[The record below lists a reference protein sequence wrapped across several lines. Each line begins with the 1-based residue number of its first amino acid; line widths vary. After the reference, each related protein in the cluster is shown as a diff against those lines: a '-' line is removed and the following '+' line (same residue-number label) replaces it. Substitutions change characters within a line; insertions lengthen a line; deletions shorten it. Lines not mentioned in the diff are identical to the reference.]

1 MNDVATEIMRQIK
14 EIDPWALD
22 AWGAA
27 YQPKIKITKDGEV
40 VGVRLKSSG
49 MCTWKGFIEVIYNY
63 GADSYTVTFFKM
75 RKHKK
80 FVKEVASDIYADML
94 VSTIDGVVQ

>member
-1 MNDVATEIMRQIK
+1 MTDVAITIMSQIK
-14 EIDPWALD
+14 ALDPWALHT
-22 AWGAA
+22 WGAA
-27 YQPKIKITKDGEV
+27 HQPKVKITKDGQV
-40 VGVRLKSSG
+40 IGLRLKSSG

-80 FVKEVASDIYADML
+80 FIKEVASDIYADML